1 MAPLNRRRLL
11 ASSLLGAAATLPSAT
26 AAAWP
31 APELRLSDP
40 DQYWKRIRED
50 MFCLPGWRSFLNNG
64 SLGIVARP
72 VLHAVVDDLRKAAAL
87 QVSGYPRWGYETLDE
102 ERGEMAGFLG
112 CKKDELAFTHCATES
127 MSMIAAGIDL
137 KAGDEVLI
145 TNEEHPSGREPWLL
159 RARRDG
165 IQVREA
171 AIPLPPE
178 SAAQLADR
186 VLSAIGPRTR
196 VLSFSGILTNPGT
209 IMPVREICTA
219 ARAKGILT
227 VVDGA
232 HMNGQIPVDLSSLNC
247 DYYAGSPHK
256 WMFAPAGCG
265 LLYIREEN
273 LDRLWPTIVS
283 GNWDNRKLGAARFMQ
298 VGTNNRAIFAGL
310 MAALRFLQALGAEA
324 VYERIH
330 HLARR
335 TYQMAAERPWL
346 ELFAAADPSLY
357 GSLVTIGFRGK
368 DPAPLFRKLNERRIW
383 VYQSPR
389 LRLACHIHT
398 RPEDL
403 DVFFETVDEV
413 FGKRA

>member
-1 MAPLNRRRLL
+1 MASLNRRRLL
-11 ASSLLGAAATLPSAT
+11 ASSLLGAASALPAG
-26 AAAWP
+26 AAAP
-31 APELRLSDP
+31 PGLELRSTDP
-40 DQYWKRIRED
+40 DLYWKRIREEA
-50 MFCLPGWRSFLNNG
+50 FCLPGWRSFLNNG
-64 SLGIVARP
+64 SLGLVTRP
-72 VLHAVVDDLRKAAAL
+72 VLTAVEDYLRKAAAL

-102 ERGEMAGFLG
+102 EREEMAGFLG

-145 TNEEHPSGREPWLL
+145 TNEEHPSGREPWLR
-159 RARRDG
+159 RAQRDG
-165 IQVREA
+165 IQVREV

-186 VLSAIGPRTR
+186 VISAIGPRTR

-219 ARAKGILT
+219 ARAKGIIA

-232 HMNGQIPVDLSSLNC
+232 HMNGQIPVRLSDLNC

-283 GNWDNRKLGAARFMQ
+283 GNWDNRKLKAARFMQ

-310 MAALRFLQALGAEA
+310 MAALRFLQALGPEA

-330 HLARR
+330 RLARR
-335 TYQMAAERPWL
+335 AYQMAAERPWL
-346 ELFAAADPSLY
+346 ELYSAGDDALY

-403 DVFFETVDEV
+403 DLFFETVDDV
-413 FGKRA
+413 LGNKG

>member
-11 ASSLLGAAATLPSAT
+11 ASSLLGAASVLPAGAATP
-26 AAAWP
+26 P
-31 APELRLSDP
+31 GPELRSSDP
-40 DQYWKRIRED
+40 DLYWKRIREEK
-50 MFCLPGWRSFLNNG
+50 FYLPGWRSFLNNG
-64 SLGIVARP
+64 SLGIVTRP
-72 VLHAVVDDLRKAAAL
+72 VLTAVEDYLRQSAAL
-87 QVSGYPRWGYETLDE
+87 QVNGYPRWGYETLDE
-102 ERGEMAGFLG
+102 EREEMAGFLG

-145 TNEEHPSGREPWLL
+145 TNEEHPSGREPWLR
-159 RARRDG
+159 RAKRDG
-165 IQVREA
+165 IQVREV

-186 VLSAIGPRTR
+186 VISAIGPRTR

-219 ARAKGILT
+219 ARAKGIIA

-232 HMNGQIPVDLSSLNC
+232 HMNGQIPVKLSDLNC

-310 MAALRFLQALGAEA
+310 MAALRFLESLGPEA

-346 ELFAAADPSLY
+346 ELYAAADHSLY

-383 VYQSPR
+383 VYQGSR

-403 DVFFETVDEV
+403 DLFFETVDEV
-413 FGKRA
+413 FGNKA